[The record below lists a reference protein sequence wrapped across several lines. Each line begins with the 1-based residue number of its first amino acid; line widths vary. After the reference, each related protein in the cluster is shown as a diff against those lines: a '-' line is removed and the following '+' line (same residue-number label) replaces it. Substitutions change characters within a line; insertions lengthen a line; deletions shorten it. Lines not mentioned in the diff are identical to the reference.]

1 MADAC
6 PWDNKAH
13 EALCLAL
20 VDALVKPGNELSA
33 RKDAIVAGMIF
44 RGQKFSWDEIR

>member
-13 EALCLAL
+13 GTLCLAL
-20 VDALVKPGNELSA
+20 VDVLVKPGKELSA
-33 RKDAIVAGMIF
+33 RKDAIVAGMTF